1 MNKESVYKVLLL
13 GDTNVGKTCFLFK
26 YTDNTFHEN
35 HIATIGLDYRV
46 KKIKL
51 KNGKEISLQIWDTA
65 GQDRFRAITKNYY
78 KGAHGIVLIYDITN
92 NQTFENVSKWVN
104 QIHEEV
110 SLNVAIFLAG
120 NKIDLE
126 EKREISYE
134 IGEKLAK
141 ELGCTFI
148 EASAKTGV
156 NIDEIFNEL
165 AESLDAI
172 YGKNIEKQTQNLR
185 HDGKETKKKCC

>member
-1 MNKESVYKVLLL
+1 MIEESVYKVLLL
-13 GDTNVGKTCFLFK
+13 GDTDVGKTCFLIK
-26 YTDNTFHEN
+26 YTDNIFHEN

-46 KKIKL
+46 KKIIL

-110 SLNVAIFLAG
+110 SLNVVIFLAG

-126 EKREISYE
+126 KKREISYE

-141 ELGCTFI
+141 ELGCTFF

-165 AESLDAI
+165 AESLDTI
-172 YGKNIEKQTQNLR
+172 YGKNIVKQTENLR

>member
-1 MNKESVYKVLLL
+1 MIKESVYKVLLL

-26 YTDNTFHEN
+26 YTDNIFHEN

-110 SLNVAIFLAG
+110 SLNVVIFLAG

-141 ELGCTFI
+141 ELGCTFF

-172 YGKNIEKQTQNLR
+172 YGKNIVKQTENLR

>member
-1 MNKESVYKVLLL
+1 MIKESVYKVLLL

-110 SLNVAIFLAG
+110 SLNVVIFLAG
-120 NKIDLE
+120 NKLDLE
-126 EKREISYE
+126 KKREISYE

-141 ELGCTFI
+141 ELGCTFF

-172 YGKNIEKQTQNLR
+172 YGKNIVKPTENLR

>member
-1 MNKESVYKVLLL
+1 MNEESVYKVLLL
-13 GDTNVGKTCFLFK
+13 GDTDVGKTCFLFK

-46 KKIKL
+46 KKIIL

-110 SLNVAIFLAG
+110 SLNVVIFLAG

-141 ELGCTFI
+141 ELGCTFF

-165 AESLDAI
+165 AESLYVI
-172 YGKNIEKQTQNLR
+172 YGKNIVKQTQNLR

>member
-1 MNKESVYKVLLL
+1 MIKESVYKVLLL

-110 SLNVAIFLAG
+110 SLNVVIFLAG

-141 ELGCTFI
+141 ELGCTFF

-165 AESLDAI
+165 AESLDVI

>member
-1 MNKESVYKVLLL
+1 MIKESVYKVLLL

-26 YTDNTFHEN
+26 YTDNIFHEN

-110 SLNVAIFLAG
+110 SLNVVIFLAG

-141 ELGCTFI
+141 ELGCTFL
-148 EASAKTGV
+148 KH
-156 NIDEIFNEL
+156 
-165 AESLDAI
+165 
-172 YGKNIEKQTQNLR
+172 QLR
-185 HDGKETKKKCC
+185 LG

>member
-1 MNKESVYKVLLL
+1 MIKESVYKVLLL

-110 SLNVAIFLAG
+110 SLNVVIFLAG
-120 NKIDLE
+120 NKIDIE

>member
-1 MNKESVYKVLLL
+1 MIKESVYKVLLL

-110 SLNVAIFLAG
+110 SLNVVIFLAG
-120 NKIDLE
+120 NKLDLE

-141 ELGCTFI
+141 ELGCTFF

-165 AESLDAI
+165 AESLDVI
-172 YGKNIEKQTQNLR
+172 YGKNIVKQTQNLR

>member
-1 MNKESVYKVLLL
+1 MIEESVYKVLLL
-13 GDTNVGKTCFLFK
+13 GDTDVGKTCFLFK

-110 SLNVAIFLAG
+110 SLNVVIFLAG
-120 NKIDLE
+120 NKLDLE
-126 EKREISYE
+126 KKREISYE

-141 ELGCTFI
+141 ELGCTFF

-165 AESLDAI
+165 AESLYVI
-172 YGKNIEKQTQNLR
+172 YGKNIVKQTQNLR
-185 HDGKETKKKCC
+185 HDGKETQKKCC

>member
-1 MNKESVYKVLLL
+1 MNEESVYKVLLL

-104 QIHEEV
+104 QLHEEV
-110 SLNVAIFLAG
+110 SLNVVIFLAG

-141 ELGCTFI
+141 ELGCTFF

-156 NIDEIFNEL
+156 NIHEIFNEL
-165 AESLDAI
+165 AESLYVI
-172 YGKNIEKQTQNLR
+172 YGKNIVKQTQNLR